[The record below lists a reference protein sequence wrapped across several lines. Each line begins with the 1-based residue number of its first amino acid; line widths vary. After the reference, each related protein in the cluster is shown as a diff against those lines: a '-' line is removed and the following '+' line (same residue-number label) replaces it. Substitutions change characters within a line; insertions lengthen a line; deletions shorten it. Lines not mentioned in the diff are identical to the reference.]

1 MPLKHG
7 EKTHN
12 ACNNCNKLAN
22 FHITATYKYGKLL
35 TFIRQ
40 NKKSKKAPWKKFSRL
55 WRKAGFTFNR
65 THHDLSEKKRGGGRL
80 IGFLK
85 PVLSLLSFRYRPTRL
100 IKCLHS
106 IWMSQWTLSHYFWTK
121 VWCKTCWLSAILTL
135 AKLLLLAKAA
145 YIFSPTLPAPLR
157 SLRVDRWHL
166 LLAFI
171 TYINKIITIWV
182 TWSLLSMCGLTVP
195 PLHPWW
201 CQWG

>member
-1 MPLKHG
+1 MICL
-7 EKTHN
+7 
-12 ACNNCNKLAN
+12 
-22 FHITATYKYGKLL
+22 GK
-35 TFIRQ
+35 
-40 NKKSKKAPWKKFSRL
+40 K
-55 WRKAGFTFNR
+55 
-65 THHDLSEKKRGGGRL
+65 GGVRL

-85 PVLSLLSFRYRPTRL
+85 RCHFDIDPHDWSSAYTPYILV
-100 IKCLHS
+100 

-121 VWCKTCWLSAILTL
+121 VWGKTCWLSAILTL

-182 TWSLLSMCGLTVP
+182 NWSLLSMCGLTVP